1 MSTSELEPELEPEP
15 PLGNKDDLEDSYNE
29 EEDEDFNPDSP
40 RGHTGNVSDVS
51 DNEGDYSDSESES
64 ESGDEYGTG
73 NYAQIESET
82 GGLVKT
88 RRARL
93 QEAEE
98 ERDRLRRK
106 RQYDDEL
113 QRSEGISSSVAS
125 IWEELQSEANKRLKK
140 GFGANDSVLA
150 DRNVQDSFS
159 DDSGDIPPGTKRPL
173 QQEKIVI
180 DRTYR
185 FAGESIH
192 EHKVVNKY
200 SAEGQE
206 YLKNLTLQD
215 QKRQQQQQQQEQGT
229 KGGIHDRGE
238 TSHTEEQLI
247 KHSKQGH
254 SDGTALKLRRP
265 LRRPPIL
272 EKIIAGS
279 LKPKLNTLEKSKLD
293 WVKYVDE
300 EGITDELA
308 LHNKDGYLAKQD
320 FLSAVEA
327 NKEKKYRDFRRKQLA
342 LRFQQEQR

>member
-1 MSTSELEPELEPEP
+1 M
-15 PLGNKDDLEDSYNE
+15 
-29 EEDEDFNPDSP
+29 
-40 RGHTGNVSDVS
+40 
-51 DNEGDYSDSESES
+51 
-64 ESGDEYGTG
+64 
-73 NYAQIESET
+73 
-82 GGLVKT
+82 
-88 RRARL
+88 
-93 QEAEE
+93 
-98 ERDRLRRK
+98 
-106 RQYDDEL
+106 
-113 QRSEGISSSVAS
+113 
-125 IWEELQSEANKRLKK
+125 QSEANKRLRK
-140 GFGANDSVLA
+140 GLGANDSVLA
-150 DRNVQDSFS
+150 DGKEQDSFS
-159 DDSGDIPPGTKRPL
+159 NDVTDTTPGAKRLL

-180 DRTYR
+180 NRTYR

-206 YLKNLTLQD
+206 YLKNLTLQN
-215 QKRQQQQQQQEQGT
+215 QKRQEEGEGEKKVST
-229 KGGIHDRGE
+229 HDRGE
-238 TSHTEEQLI
+238 TSQTEEQVM
-247 KHSKQGH
+247 KHSKQGQ
-254 SDGTALKLRRP
+254 SDRVALKLRRP

>member
-1 MSTSELEPELEPEP
+1 MSTSELEPEPEP
-15 PLGNKDDLEDSYNE
+15 PLRNKDDLEDSYNE
-29 EEDEDFNPDSP
+29 EEDEDFNPNSP
-40 RGHTGNVSDVS
+40 RGYTGNVSDVS
-51 DNEGDYSDSESES
+51 DNEGDYSDSEP
-64 ESGDEYGTG
+64 ESGNEYGTG

-113 QRSEGISSSVAS
+113 RRSEGVSSSVAS
-125 IWEELQSEANKRLKK
+125 IWKELQSEANKRLKK

-159 DDSGDIPPGTKRPL
+159 DDSGDIPPGIKRPL

-206 YLKNLTLQD
+206 YLRNLTLQD
-215 QKRQQQQQQQEQGT
+215 QKRQQRQQEQGT
-229 KGGIHDRGE
+229 KSSTHDRGE
-238 TSHTEEQLI
+238 ISHTEEQLM
-247 KHSKQGH
+247 KHPKQGQ

-308 LHNKDGYLAKQD
+308 LHNKDGYLARQD

-327 NKEKKYRDFRRKQLA
+327 NKEKKYKDFRRKQLA